1 MPREFVHLHV
11 HSEYSLLDGAVRP
24 LDLIYQAGDLGMSA
38 VALTDH
44 GNLFGAVDFYLA
56 AKKAQKEDKD
66 NPKRT
71 PVNVKP
77 ILGCEVYLAPGA
89 REDRRQIPGRKHYSH
104 LTLLAENNAGWAN
117 LIKLSSRAYL
127 EGFYYKPR
135 VDKDLL
141 REHREGIICLS
152 GCLQGEINQ
161 YIVQDQLDLARASLE
176 SFLDIYG
183 PENFFLE
190 VHNHQFE
197 AQAKC
202 REVMRGFCKEYGL
215 KPVAANDAHFLRRED
230 HEAHDVLIC
239 IGTGARKIDEK
250 RMHYSPELYLK
261 SPEEM
266 EEAFADWPEALDTTV
281 EIANRCNVKIKLDS
295 TSIEKYPKY
304 DPPGDE
310 TRDECFRRLCEEGL
324 IARYGTERAANDPE
338 LRERVE
344 REIKLMAE
352 KGFVSYFLIVRD
364 FISWAREQGI
374 PVGPGR
380 GSAAG
385 SLVAYLL
392 GITDICPLRFGL
404 VFERFLNPERVS
416 PPDIDIDFCQDRRGE
431 VIQYVRE
438 KYGDRSVSHIITFG
452 KMLAKSAVRDVGRV
466 LGWGFSETDAVA
478 KMIPE
483 QLGITLGEARKM
495 VVELDQLITND
506 SRVGELWRYATYLEG
521 LSRNAGVH
529 AAGIIIGDGNLDDH
543 VALAR
548 DSGGETI
555 TQFAMGPLTELGMLK
570 MDFLGLKTLT
580 VIHDALALIRAHTPD
595 FELDKEGFD
604 DEATFRMLAKGET
617 KGVFQMESVGMID
630 ATRNLGP
637 DRIEDIF
644 AILALYRPGPM
655 QFIPNYIARKKGI
668 ETVVYKHPLI
678 EQISRE
684 TYGILVYQ
692 EQVMQVANLLAGF
705 SLGQADL
712 LRRAMGKK
720 DAGKMAEQRAIFVK
734 GCADTNGIAEG
745 LANDIF
751 DLLEE
756 FAKYGFNKSHS
767 AAYGVVTYHT
777 AYLKANHPVEFMS
790 ALLSSEVNQTK
801 KITEYVGE
809 CRRMGIAI
817 LPPDVNRSGLKFQ
830 PEIRPGEKPSQCRAI
845 RYGMSAIKN
854 VGEGAVR
861 AMVEE
866 RQKNGPFQSLE
877 DFVMRLDTGVV
888 NRKVL
893 ESLVRAGAFDWTGE
907 WRWNL
912 FARVEKALAG
922 AASAQRDR
930 KSGQVSL
937 FDEMLFAAPPPV
949 AADETTV
956 EPWPKDQLLSDEKE
970 LLGFFVSG
978 HPLDAYKSIFA
989 RGIHRP
995 LGAIGA
1001 LEAVT
1006 RGVKTD
1012 RRRKLYAFAGLVA
1025 ESAIKYSKATKKP
1038 FLSAVLEDLTGSC
1051 EMMLRGKSFEAC
1063 SNLLQKGAVVAVKGY
1078 VEASGSGGEDD
1089 RRQIIV
1095 EEAKP
1100 LAKPTPKIDIPGAYT
1115 LVLDTARNRASELDR
1130 IFEIVTRYPGATAL
1144 HLLFQ
1149 RPDGRETRVAAA
1161 DRFRVD
1167 LDPAFVAAVKEWR
1180 PA

>member
-1 MPREFVHLHV
+1 
-11 HSEYSLLDGAVRP
+11 
-24 LDLIYQAGDLGMSA
+24 
-38 VALTDH
+38 
-44 GNLFGAVDFYLA
+44 
-56 AKKAQKEDKD
+56 
-66 NPKRT
+66 
-71 PVNVKP
+71 
-77 ILGCEVYLAPGA
+77 
-89 REDRRQIPGRKHYSH
+89 
-104 LTLLAENNAGWAN
+104 
-117 LIKLSSRAYL
+117 
-127 EGFYYKPR
+127 
-135 VDKDLL
+135 
-141 REHREGIICLS
+141 
-152 GCLQGEINQ
+152 
-161 YIVQDQLDLARASLE
+161 
-176 SFLDIYG
+176 
-183 PENFFLE
+183 
-190 VHNHQFE
+190 
-197 AQAKC
+197 
-202 REVMRGFCKEYGL
+202 
-215 KPVAANDAHFLRRED
+215 
-230 HEAHDVLIC
+230 
-239 IGTGARKIDEK
+239 
-250 RMHYSPELYLK
+250 
-261 SPEEM
+261 
-266 EEAFADWPEALDTTV
+266 
-281 EIANRCNVKIKLDS
+281 
-295 TSIEKYPKY
+295 
-304 DPPGDE
+304 
-310 TRDECFRRLCEEGL
+310 
-324 IARYGTERAANDPE
+324 
-338 LRERVE
+338 
-344 REIKLMAE
+344 
-352 KGFVSYFLIVRD
+352 
-364 FISWAREQGI
+364 
-374 PVGPGR
+374 
-380 GSAAG
+380 
-385 SLVAYLL
+385 
-392 GITDICPLRFGL
+392 
-404 VFERFLNPERVS
+404 
-416 PPDIDIDFCQDRRGE
+416 
-431 VIQYVRE
+431 
-438 KYGDRSVSHIITFG
+438 
-452 KMLAKSAVRDVGRV
+452 
-466 LGWGFSETDAVA
+466 
-478 KMIPE
+478 
-483 QLGITLGEARKM
+483 
-495 VVELDQLITND
+495 
-506 SRVGELWRYATYLEG
+506 
-521 LSRNAGVH
+521 
-529 AAGIIIGDGNLDDH
+529 
-543 VALAR
+543 
-548 DSGGETI
+548 
-555 TQFAMGPLTELGMLK
+555 
-570 MDFLGLKTLT
+570 
-580 VIHDALALIRAHTPD
+580 
-595 FELDKEGFD
+595 
-604 DEATFRMLAKGET
+604 
-617 KGVFQMESVGMID
+617 
-630 ATRNLGP
+630 
-637 DRIEDIF
+637 
-644 AILALYRPGPM
+644 
-655 QFIPNYIARKKGI
+655 
-668 ETVVYKHPLI
+668 
-678 EQISRE
+678 
-684 TYGILVYQ
+684 
-692 EQVMQVANLLAGF
+692 MQVANLLAGF